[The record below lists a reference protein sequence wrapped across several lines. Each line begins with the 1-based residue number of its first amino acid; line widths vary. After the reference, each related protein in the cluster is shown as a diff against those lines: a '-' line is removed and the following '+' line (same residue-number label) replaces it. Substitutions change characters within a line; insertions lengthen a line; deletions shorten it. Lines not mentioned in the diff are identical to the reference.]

1 MTVFHMSRAIY
12 DKIEELGQLIAETE
26 EFKAM
31 KQAEAEGQKDAR
43 LTACVAAYADKQRL
57 IEEEIGKDP
66 KDFDRIGA
74 LTMEIDEINT
84 EMNALPAYQAM
95 RKAREEYESLL
106 SGVSDVLRNVIDPEV
121 RCACKGNCEECPGCG
136 QE

>member
-12 DKIEELGQLIAETE
+12 DKIEELGRLIAETE

-57 IEEEIGKDP
+57 IEEEIGARP
-66 KDFDRIGA
+66 GR
-74 LTMEIDEINT
+74 NT
-84 EMNALPAYQAM
+84 NPCSAA
-95 RKAREEYESLL
+95 
-106 SGVSDVLRNVIDPEV
+106 
-121 RCACKGNCEECPGCG
+121 
-136 QE
+136 